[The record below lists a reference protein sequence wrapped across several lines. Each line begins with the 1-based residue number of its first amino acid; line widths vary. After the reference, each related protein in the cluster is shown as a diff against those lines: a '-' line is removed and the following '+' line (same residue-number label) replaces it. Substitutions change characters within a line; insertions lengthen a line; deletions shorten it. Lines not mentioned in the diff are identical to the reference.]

1 MLLDFKVAD
10 RIANLFYIE
19 NSFIKVDYI
28 QLNQQLSNP
37 LLNYFID
44 INELDQTL
52 KIENKEKK
60 IKDIKEK
67 LEIYNLSV
75 LPILLINLLN
85 SVYCLPLIVKNLKSI
100 PESKKQLKSSKP
112 AQFKKSIAKLELK
125 TILKETHP
133 QMISDLRKGYF

>member
-1 MLLDFKVAD
+1 MLDFKVAD

-100 PESKKQLKSSKP
+100 PESKKQLKSPKP
-112 AQFKKSIAKLELK
+112 AQFKKLS
-125 TILKETHP
+125 
-133 QMISDLRKGYF
+133 QS